1 MLQYPSFIHPVALEI
16 GSFKVHW
23 YGLMYL
29 FAFLLAGFLAV
40 YRAKKKPSNW
50 HGERITDQIA
60 DLIFFLALGVI
71 VGGRLGSVFFYEFS
85 DFVKNPVMLLQRIY
99 SSMNK
104 Q

>member
-1 MLQYPSFIHPVALEI
+1 MLVTSYKFTYLRRHVMLQYPSFIHPVALEI
-16 GSFKVHW
+16 GSLKVHW

-40 YRAKKKPSNW
+40 YRAKKKPSIW

-71 VGGRLGSVFFYEFS
+71 IGGR
-85 DFVKNPVMLLQRIY
+85 
-99 SSMNK
+99 
-104 Q
+104 